1 MFVLFSDV
9 YFFVGFMSLLKLNRY
24 MWRIHQFSDVVCH
37 FLILLCVFEIDVV
50 ALWLPSH
57 FAWDNFPQKV
67 LQSNSTVTCTH
78 MNTAQWIPIHLYI
91 VLLYGHHFFQ
101 CILPFWSQAKCNELY
116 CKAHCPCLPLSPPP
130 LPLSLP
136 LMWLKNAALD
146 HCSVSQST
154 NDDE

>member
-1 MFVLFSDV
+1 MFVLFFDV

-67 LQSNSTVTCTH
+67 LKSNSTVTCTH

-116 CKAHCPCLPLSPPP
+116 CKAHCPCLPLP
-130 LPLSLP
+130 LLPLFLSLP